1 MFKLSKSGLWLAPLV
16 ALTSI
21 PVCAAEEDPMACVG
35 EIERVCVQLED
46 KLETCLADRGHQLST
61 ACRDQLKGAMAMMAD
76 PSGPAACIPD
86 VQRLCPDL
94 KPKALAACMSEK
106 QANFSADCQHYLQ
119 RNRSGTPS
127 E

>member
-21 PVCAAEEDPMACVG
+21 PVCAAEEDPMLCGRNRA
-35 EIERVCVQLED
+35 VCVQLED

-76 PSGPAACIPD
+76 PSGPAACIPMSNGFAPTKTESPGGLH
-86 VQRLCPDL
+86 VREAGEFLGGLP
-94 KPKALAACMSEK
+94 ALPST
-106 QANFSADCQHYLQ
+106 QPL
-119 RNRSGTPS
+119 RNPV
-127 E
+127 